1 MAEKPANGQRVK
13 GHALRAIVTL
23 NLHGRPSA
31 TAFKCQCGQRAPKES
46 DVRVGAILWHRQH
59 KAAILR
65 ERERP
70 EGT

>member
-1 MAEKPANGQRVK
+1 MTQLRAMTSRVK

-59 KAAILR
+59 KVSVLSTQRKETA
-65 ERERP
+65 P
-70 EGT
+70 